1 MPASAVA
8 PAVDVKSLLFDG
20 VSAADQEEILA
31 DASIRSFAP
40 REIIMHQGVRA
51 ERFFLMRSG
60 CARFFLVTESGK
72 KLPLLWAMPG
82 DVVGGM
88 GVVMHQRNYLLN
100 CEAVRPTQI
109 YVWRRDAIRKHLLRV
124 PRLLDNGMHI
134 ASAYIDWL
142 LNAYASVTCDS
153 ARDRLAD
160 VLTGYATAIGEP
172 CKDGVLIDAT
182 NEEFAHAAHIT
193 KYTTC
198 RLLAEW
204 QKSGVIAKRRGKTIL
219 RDPGRLRRK
228 SSG

>member
-1 MPASAVA
+1 MPATATA
-8 PAVDVKSLLFDG
+8 AAIQLDCALFEGISPSDRE
-20 VSAADQEEILA
+20 VVLA
-31 DASIRSFAP
+31 DATIRSFAP
-40 REIIMHQGVRA
+40 RQIIMHQGARA
-51 ERFFLMRSG
+51 DRFFLMRSG
-60 CARFFLVTESGK
+60 CARFFLMTENGK

-100 CEAVRPTQI
+100 CEAVRPTEI
-109 YVWRRDAIRKHLLRV
+109 YAWRRDVIRKHLLRL

-134 ASAYIDWL
+134 ASGYIDWL
-142 LNAYASVTCDS
+142 LTAYVSMTCDT
-153 ARDRLAD
+153 ARARLAD
-160 VLTGYATAIGEP
+160 VLTGYAKAVGEP
-172 CKDGVLIDAT
+172 CRDGILIDAT

-219 RDPGRLRRK
+219 RDLNRLREI
-228 SSG
+228 SSR